1 MVTPIILTII
11 LLAYAVLNVP
21 LSNQCASPFIA
32 VVLICIVWKLWD
44 AELSKALGIKN
55 EKKSD
60 ISDLHA
66 VISEQQKEIGELKE
80 MVAKLLPDEK
90 KEEKSDKK

>member
-1 MVTPIILTII
+1 MVMPIILTII
-11 LLAYAVLNVP
+11 LLAYAVLNIP
-21 LSNQCASPFIA
+21 LANQCASPFIA

-60 ISDLHA
+60 IGDLRA

-90 KEEKSDKK
+90 KE